1 MEIVKNESLLR
12 HYIKAFHLDDR
23 FSGDMAKLMTF
34 YSFEK
39 GELVCSI
46 DEELKFFY
54 FIVKGKLKIYTILEN
69 GKSVLVRF
77 YFPAS
82 VIGDLEMF
90 KNYKVRCNVEA
101 ITKTLAI
108 GIKMEDIR
116 EYAANDHIFLKFVIE
131 NLSHKLYTLSNMTA
145 LNQSYPF
152 INRFASYLITIACD
166 DNNKLISEI
175 KTSNMTELATF
186 LGVSYRHLNRV
197 IKNLCV
203 RGLIKRTREGLKILD
218 YEKLKEMSG
227 GYYE

>member
-1 MEIVKNESLLR
+1 MEIIKNRNLLR
-12 HYIKAFHLDDR
+12 HFINAFQLDEK
-23 FSGDMAKLMTF
+23 FEGDMTELMTV

-39 GELVCSI
+39 GELVCNI
-46 DEELKFFY
+46 DDHLEFFY
-54 FIVKGKLKIYTILEN
+54 FVVQGKLKIYTILEN

-77 YFPAS
+77 YSPPS
-82 VIGDLEMF
+82 VVGDLEMF
-90 KNYKVRCNVEA
+90 KEYRVRCNVEA
-101 ITKTLAI
+101 ITKTLVI

-116 EYAANDHIFLKFVIE
+116 KYASNDHTFLKFVIE

-152 INRFASYLITIACD
+152 INRFASYLITVACD

-197 IKNLCV
+197 IKGLCS
-203 RGLIKRTREGLKILD
+203 RGLIKRTREGLIILD